1 MCQNSWR
8 RAIKE
13 DLINWK
19 KRFISFVF
27 CQKKKEKE
35 RKRKK
40 KEKKER
46 KLTKRKEEQKY
57 LIEEQNGSYERL
69 FGKN

>member
-1 MCQNSWR
+1 M
-8 RAIKE
+8 
-13 DLINWK
+13 INWK

-35 RKRKK
+35 RKKK
-40 KEKKER
+40 KKER
-46 KLTKRKEEQKY
+46 KKTKWKEEQKY
-57 LIEEQNGSYERL
+57 LIEEHNGEYERL